1 MRSGADSPVIE
12 VKRWR
17 WTAGS
22 PGYPQSPQ
30 SSKSPVSGRGHF
42 VWHGAG
48 LDSLDRTS
56 RELETGHCLDGEVGG
71 GDSFMIHGRGALS
84 RSKL

>member
-1 MRSGADSPVIE
+1 M
-12 VKRWR
+12 
-17 WTAGS
+17 
-22 PGYPQSPQ
+22 
-30 SSKSPVSGRGHF
+30 SPVSGRGHF
-42 VWHGAG
+42 VWRGAG